1 MNKPRAV
8 KKQTRRR
15 MHTSRP
21 YQEGL
26 LNMAEARREIVTAL
40 RIHRANM
47 RQQQSKFQQEQ
58 QRQQQPR
65 LQLQQPAHQVMVFQE
80 QSQAF
85 EGVPVPVSYANS
97 LSNSSHLLTG
107 APAGNYYSSSVLSC
121 DLTPV
126 EEEAPAAAIGAQLE
140 QLACGLSAQPLGLNL
155 SFHGFGGSLDNVK
168 IGGDSFGGPLI
179 QSSSCPPS
187 SYSAYSSL
195 AGDGSLVHRATDK
208 YSSADAPASLSQVL
222 DSDGEMLYSIV
233 GDGERQGGVEL
244 SETSANVATASAW
257 WTKILESMESDGGE
271 STGALSQT
279 TGPEAGTV
287 DDAVAGWPEWQWLCD
302 GGVSVEQEITAA
314 GSKPDVLETMHA
326 DDGEHGCCCEGGRG
340 DSGGRGV
347 ALPW

>member
-47 RQQQSKFQQEQ
+47 RQQRSKFQQEQ
-58 QRQQQPR
+58 RRQQQSR
-65 LQLQQPAHQVMVFQE
+65 LQLRQPAHQVMMFQE

-97 LSNSSHLLTG
+97 LSDSSHELLTG
-107 APAGNYYSSSVLSC
+107 APAGDYYSSSVLSC

-126 EEEAPAAAIGAQLE
+126 EEEAPAAAIGGQLE
-140 QLACGLSAQPLGLNL
+140 QLACGLPAQPLGLNL
-155 SFHGFGGSLDNVK
+155 SFHDFGGSLDNVK

-179 QSSSCPPS
+179 QSSSSCAPS
-187 SYSAYSSL
+187 SYSAYPSL
-195 AGDGSLVHRATDK
+195 AGDGSLVHRATEKK

-222 DSDGEMLYSIV
+222 D
-233 GDGERQGGVEL
+233 GDGERQGGMEL
-244 SETSANVATASAW
+244 SETAGNVAAASAW
-257 WTKILESMESDGGE
+257 WTKILES
-271 STGALSQT
+271 TGALPRT
-279 TGPEAGTV
+279 AGPEAGTE
-287 DDAVAGWPEWQWLCD
+287 DDVVAGWPEWQWLFD
-302 GGVSVEQEITAA
+302 GGVSVEEEITAA
-314 GSKPDVLETMHA
+314 GPKPDVLKTMHV
-326 DDGEHGCCCEGGRG
+326 DDGQHGCCCCEGGRG
-340 DSGGRGV
+340 DGGGGV